1 VRARQETL
9 ERIAGSY
16 PHEYS
21 NDPDVIEAWLARAQT
36 LSPFFLSGMM
46 LVLKDGTLRASST
59 PASAA
64 AYHDALFGDT
74 QWLRSILNSG
84 GPQISPPF
92 KDTHQNTAMIAFG
105 VGVRDQ
111 SGAITAVL
119 VGLTQLDA
127 AGFLQELNTQKWGNG
142 GSHLI
147 TAGKCIRSGKRLT

>member
-1 VRARQETL
+1 
-9 ERIAGSY
+9 
-16 PHEYS
+16 
-21 NDPDVIEAWLARAQT
+21 
-36 LSPFFLSGMM
+36 
-46 LVLKDGTLRASST
+46 
-59 PASAA
+59 
-64 AYHDALFGDT
+64 
-74 QWLRSILNSG
+74 
-84 GPQISPPF
+84 
-92 KDTHQNTAMIAFG
+92 MIAFG